1 MATYII
7 TILLCALMCSP
18 LPSMADEKGAS
29 LESRAYDNA
38 VAFLLDS
45 GRVHNESQA
54 ANDPRMET
62 KGPNDSIWID
72 NLRTLALSPTQ
83 EGDKYLAKLRFFGLD
98 GSIAEDYSCAS
109 SYRVATHRDWFLKHM
124 RQYRDHYEGMSP
136 CESIDFKKA
145 KDYLLVWCITKED
158 YSRYVSIFE
167 APEDKSDTESEADCS
182 YMFK

>member
-1 MATYII
+1 MAKPIVS
-7 TILLCALMCSP
+7 ILLLALICVP
-18 LPSMADEKGAS
+18 LPSMAGEKAAS

-54 ANDPRMET
+54 ANDPSMET
-62 KGPNDSIWID
+62 KGPNDSIWVD

-83 EGDKYLAKLRFFGLD
+83 EGDKYLAKLRLFGLD
-98 GSIAEDYSCAS
+98 ASIGEDYSCAS
-109 SYRVATHRDWFLKHM
+109 SHRVTTHRDWFLKQLRH
-124 RQYRDHYEGMSP
+124 YRDHYEAMSP

-145 KDYLLVWCITKED
+145 KNYLLVYCITKED
-158 YSRYVSIFE
+158 YTKYVSMFE
-167 APEDKSDTESEADCS
+167 APEDKNETDSEADCS